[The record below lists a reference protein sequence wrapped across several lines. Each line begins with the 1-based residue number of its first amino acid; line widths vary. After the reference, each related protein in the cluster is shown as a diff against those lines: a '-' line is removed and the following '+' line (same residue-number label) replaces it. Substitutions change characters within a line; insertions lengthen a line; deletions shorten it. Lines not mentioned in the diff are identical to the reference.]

1 MDQNKWNNKQFHNNE
16 ETVYSINQNNDVL
29 AASSAFFYILQES
42 SKENTEIHRLFLQLR
57 HESLQHLSN
66 LIKSSS
72 RVPNIVKTNLTPINN
87 PPSQNT
93 SSNINSI
100 NHFPNSDSH
109 AEFEK
114 DDIIELALGS
124 VAKCFGPEFAIFEG
138 RRIPRIPNGDLLL
151 FDRVLQITGTR
162 LSLDQPAS
170 IITEFQVPD
179 NAWFFQANSYSAI
192 PTAIIM
198 EMALQP
204 CGFLSA
210 YLGTSLLFPEKE
222 YLFRNLDGHSELYFE
237 PDLRGKTVVNHA
249 HLLSS
254 ISGGGTIIQ
263 KFRFELSCGEEPFYR
278 GESTFGYFPP
288 STMANQ
294 TGLDKGKQTYSFSE
308 ENKQPLQQLDPA
320 KFISAQSPHFRL
332 PEGNLNLLDSF
343 WIIKDGGAYRKGYIY
358 AEKFITENEW
368 FFAYHFYQDP
378 VMPGSLGVEAI
389 QNAFK
394 AYALSL
400 NLGRQFKSPRF
411 GLVKNTPFEWKYRG
425 QIIPSSKKFSLEI
438 HIAEIKSTSS
448 QISLSGDANLWVDGI
463 RIYEIKNAAIRII
476 EGKK

>member
-1 MDQNKWNNKQFHNNE
+1 MGQIKWNNKQFRNNE
-16 ETVYSINQNNDVL
+16 VTAHLKNLNDDVL
-29 AASSAFFYILQES
+29 ATSSAFFHILQES
-42 SKENTEIHRLFLQLR
+42 SKRNTEIYQLFLQLR
-57 HESLQHLSN
+57 HETLQHMSN

-72 RVPNIVKTNLTPINN
+72 QIPNIEKTNPTPIDSS
-87 PPSQNT
+87 PSQNT
-93 SSNINSI
+93 ISNINSI
-100 NHFPNSDSH
+100 NHYPNSDLH
-109 AEFEK
+109 TEFDK
-114 DDIIELALGS
+114 DDLIELALGS
-124 VAKCFGPEFAIFEG
+124 VAKCFGQEFAVLEG

-162 LSLDQPAS
+162 LSLNQPAS
-170 IITEFQVPD
+170 IITEFHVPD
-179 NAWFFQANSYSAI
+179 HAWFFQANSYPTI

-237 PDLRGKTVVNHA
+237 PDLRRKTVVNHA

-294 TGLDKGKQTYSFSE
+294 TGLDTGNQTYSIGE
-308 ENKQPLQQLDPA
+308 DKNQPLQQLDPA
-320 KFISAQSPHFRL
+320 KFISAQSPYYRL
-332 PEGNLNLLDSF
+332 PEGNLNLLDLF
-343 WIIKDGGAYRKGYIY
+343 WIMKDGGAYGKGYIY
-358 AEKFITENEW
+358 AEKFITAHEW
-368 FFAYHFYQDP
+368 FFPCHFYQDP

-389 QNAFK
+389 LNAFK

-400 NLGRQFKSPRF
+400 DLGRQFKSPRF
-411 GLVKNTPFEWKYRG
+411 GLVKNIPFDWKYRG

-438 HIAEIKSTSS
+438 HIAEIKTTSS
-448 QISLSGDANLWVDGI
+448 QIILSGDANLWADGI